1 MASNLAPISIVRQ
14 LRQRDLFYFTPR
26 YRLIARFKEAGLI
39 AEVEKGKYLL
49 LGLEP
54 ERVLS
59 NPLFIASHLVTPA
72 YVSYWSALH
81 FYGFTEQ
88 VPLTVFAATTKKKR
102 PVSFH
107 GFQFRFV
114 TVQPGKFFGYRREM
128 VGELPVLIADEA
140 KAIVDSLDQ
149 PRYAGGITEVAKT
162 LRTALEMVDVST
174 LVEYANRMGNK
185 SLGSR
190 LGYLLESLGHPVE
203 GQHPEPRPE
212 LVEGPV
218 EGQRPEPRPE
228 LVEGPVEGLICSASP
243 VKLDPARSR
252 NGHTNARWR
261 VVVNVPQAE
270 LFPQGVG

>member
-26 YRLIARFKEAGLI
+26 MLSDLFTLDPARAYRLIARLKEASLI
-39 AEVEKGKYLL
+39 TKVEKGKYLL

-107 GFQFRFV
+107 EFYFRFV
-114 TVQPGKFFGYRREM
+114 TVQPHKFFGYRREM
-128 VGELPVLIADEA
+128 TGELPVIIADEA

-149 PRYAGGITEVAKT
+149 PRYAGGIAEVAKA
-162 LRTALEMVDVST
+162 LRAALEIVDVPT
-174 LVEYANRMGNK
+174 LVEYANWMGDK

-190 LGYLLESLGHPVE
+190 LGYLLESLGHTAK
-203 GQHPEPRPE
+203 GI
-212 LVEGPV
+212 
-218 EGQRPEPRPE
+218 
-228 LVEGPVEGLICSASP
+228 ICSASP
-243 VKLDPARSR
+243 IKLDPTRPR
-252 NGHTNARWR
+252 EGHIAPPWR
-261 VVVNVPQAE
+261 VIVNVPRAE
-270 LFPQGVG
+270 LFLQGVG

>member
-1 MASNLAPISIVRQ
+1 MKSNLAPISIVRQ

-26 YRLIARFKEAGLI
+26 ILADFFALDLPRVYRLVARLKKDGLI
-39 AEVEKGKYLL
+39 VEVEKGKYLL
-49 LGLEP
+49 LGFEP

-59 NPLFIASHLVTPA
+59 NPLFIASHLVMPA

-88 VPLTVFAATTKKKR
+88 VPLTVFIATTKKKR

-114 TVQPGKFFGYRREM
+114 TVQPRKFFGYQREM

-149 PRYAGGITEVAKT
+149 PRYVGGIAEVAKA
-162 LRTALEMVDVST
+162 LRAALEVVDMPT
-174 LVEYANRMGNK
+174 LVEYANRMGDR

-203 GQHPEPRPE
+203 GQRPE
-212 LVEGPV
+212 L
-218 EGQRPEPRPE
+218 
-228 LVEGPVEGLICSASP
+228 VEGLICSASP
-243 VKLDPARSR
+243 VKLDPARPR
-252 NGHTNARWR
+252 NGHTNTRWR